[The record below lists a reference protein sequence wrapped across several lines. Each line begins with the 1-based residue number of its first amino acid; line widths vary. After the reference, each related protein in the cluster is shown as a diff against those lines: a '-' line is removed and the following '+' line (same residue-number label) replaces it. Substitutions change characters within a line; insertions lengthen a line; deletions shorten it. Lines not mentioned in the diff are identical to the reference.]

1 MGLQAKD
8 LCLQEGWEGMQ
19 VRARPVLDLVRFL
32 KILAPLDLGVGGL
45 GLCPV
50 GLGSVAHGV

>member
-1 MGLQAKD
+1 
-8 LCLQEGWEGMQ
+8 MQ
-19 VRARPVLDLVRFL
+19 VRARPALDLVRFL
-32 KILAPLDLGVGGL
+32 KILAPFNLGVWGGL